1 MPIRVFKE
9 DEKSELKEKM
19 LEAGFPLIKEYGM
32 THTSI
37 SKITDAA
44 GIGTSTFYNFWK
56 NKEAYMAELILY
68 HREKMIKVVIPRE
81 ALEGKRKMNREDARN
96 YLRAVVD
103 ENISIYPHMTME
115 DEAKIFRATDEFIP
129 DIEKE
134 SAITADLLAYL
145 DGVKMDV
152 NLGLIANLSKILVI
166 TSESR
171 EELHESVYEETIES
185 LIENI
190 LNNVFEK

>member
-56 NKEAYMAELILY
+56 NKESYMAELIRY
-68 HREKMIKVVIPRE
+68 HREKMIGVVIPSE
-81 ALEGKRKMNREDARN
+81 VLEGKRKMNREDARN
-96 YLRAVVD
+96 YLHAVVD
-103 ENISIYPHMTME
+103 EDISIYPHMTME

-134 SAITADLLAYL
+134 STITAGLLAYL
-145 DGVKMDV
+145 DGVKKNV

-166 TSESR
+166 AAESR

-185 LIENI
+185 LIDNI
-190 LNNVFEK
+190 LNNIFE